1 MSDSKNPPAMP
12 LVVADPIPGKSV
24 ELRLD
29 SLEQSVFSL
38 QRDVSELRRANERIT
53 GMFMEIQ
60 RSHQIAFARI
70 DEVLLRIVGHFKA
83 V

>member
-1 MSDSKNPPAMP
+1 M
-12 LVVADPIPGKSV
+12 ADPDSEGPVEILEPMSGKSV
-24 ELRLD
+24 EARLD

-60 RSHQIAFARI
+60 RTQQIAFARI
-70 DEVLLRIVGHFKA
+70 DEVLLRIVGHFKE
-83 V
+83 

>member
-29 SLEQSVFSL
+29 SVEQAVFSL
-38 QRDVSELRRANERIT
+38 QRDVSDLRRANERIT

-60 RSHQIAFARI
+60 RTQHVAFNRI
-70 DEVLLRIVGHFKA
+70 EEVLLRIVAYLKE
-83 V
+83 